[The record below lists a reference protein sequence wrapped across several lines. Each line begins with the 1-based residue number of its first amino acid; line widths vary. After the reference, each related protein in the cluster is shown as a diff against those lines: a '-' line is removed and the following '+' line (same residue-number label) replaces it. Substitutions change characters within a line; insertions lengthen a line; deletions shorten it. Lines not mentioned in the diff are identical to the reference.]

1 MPLWPISRNH
11 RQHLN
16 TDHSKDVSPM
26 SNTEALNLSHKKT
39 WLRWIG
45 IIISLLILWF
55 ITVMVYQT
63 QKPLPPGISYES
75 PLYQTDD
82 VKFWTD
88 ITYTGADGNP
98 VHEQQIYKRIEQII
112 DESRQFLV
120 IDMFLFND
128 YTHKDQQFPPV
139 SSEITKRLIQH
150 QKSHP
155 EMEIIFI
162 TDEVNTNYN
171 SAPNPL
177 LESMKA
183 AGISVVMTDVN
194 PLRDSTPL
202 YSAVWRTFFQWF
214 GQSGKG
220 TLPNLMADNGPAITV
235 RSYLKLLN
243 VKANHRKVVVS
254 EKTALISSA
263 NIHAASAYHSN
274 IAIEAG
280 GEIIKDVLAAEQA
293 AVNLSGG
300 IKLPEYKTQQT
311 NSKSASQKPLGIRYL
326 TEGKIYSYVLESIQQ
341 AESGDVL
348 WMGMFYLAEDKVM
361 DELIN
366 AAKRGVDVRLIL
378 DPNQNAFG
386 REKIGIPNRPAAAEL
401 LKRSENSIGIRWYNT
416 GEEQYHTKLLYIAK
430 PKDKS
435 IIIGGSTNFTPRNLK
450 DYNLENNL
458 WVDVPK
464 NHRLKKQLDDYFD
477 KLWFNQGAEFTLD
490 FSAYEEQTTWI
501 KDIIFRLQKTL
512 GFTTF

>member
-1 MPLWPISRNH
+1 MSLWSFSRK
-11 RQHLN
+11 
-16 TDHSKDVSPM
+16 S
-26 SNTEALNLSHKKT
+26 

-45 IIISLLILWF
+45 LIISLLILWL
-55 ITVMVYQT
+55 IAVMIYQT

-88 ITYTGADGNP
+88 ITYTGADGKP

-139 SSEITKRLIQH
+139 SSKLTERLIQH

-177 LESMKA
+177 LERMKA
-183 AGISVVMTDVN
+183 AGISVVMTDVD
-194 PLRDSTPL
+194 PLRDSTPV

-220 TLPNLMADNGPAITV
+220 TLPNLMADNGPPITV

-254 EKTALISSA
+254 EKTALVSSG

-274 IAIEAG
+274 IAFEAS
-280 GEIIKDVLAAEQA
+280 GEIIKDVLASEQA

-300 IKLPEYKTQQT
+300 IELPEYQPQPTT
-311 NSKSASQKPLGIRYL
+311 HVNSTQKPLGIRYL
-326 TEGKIYSYVLESIQQ
+326 TEGKVYKYVLESIQQ
-341 AESGDVL
+341 AEPGDIL
-348 WMGMFYLAEDKVM
+348 WMGMFYLAENKVM

-366 AAKRGVDVRLIL
+366 ATNRGVDVRLIL

-401 LKRSENSIGIRWYNT
+401 LKRSQESIAVRWYNT

-430 PKDKS
+430 PQDKS

-450 DYNLENNL
+450 DYNLENDL
-458 WVDVPK
+458 WVDVPQ
-464 NHRLKKQLDDYFD
+464 NHHLKKQLDDYFEM
-477 KLWFNQGAEFTLD
+477 LWFNNGAEFTLD
-490 FSAYEEQTTWI
+490 FSAYEEPSTWI
-501 KDIIFRLQKTL
+501 KDIIFKLQKAL